1 MPEVTKETITTTEN
15 DSTPVQEPSKRDA
28 SSYQTASYLVYFIFG
43 LLEVLLAFRFVFKL
57 LGANPSTGFVDF
69 IYSLS
74 SIFVAPFAGIFSTSS
89 TEGDVTT
96 SIFEPATLV
105 ALIVYAV
112 LAWGIVALIR
122 VASGRQQN
130 G

>member
-1 MPEVTKETITTTEN
+1 MPDVTKETITTSEN
-15 DSTPVQEPSKRDA
+15 NSVPVIEPSKRDA
-28 SSYQTASYLVYFIFG
+28 TSYQTAGYLVYFIFG
-43 LLEVLLAFRFVFKL
+43 LLEILLAFRFVFKL

-69 IYSLS
+69 IYNLS
-74 SIFVAPFAGIFSTSS
+74 AVFVAPFAGIFNTSLAK
-89 TEGDVTT
+89 GDVTT

-122 VASGRQQN
+122 VLSGRQQTE
-130 G
+130 